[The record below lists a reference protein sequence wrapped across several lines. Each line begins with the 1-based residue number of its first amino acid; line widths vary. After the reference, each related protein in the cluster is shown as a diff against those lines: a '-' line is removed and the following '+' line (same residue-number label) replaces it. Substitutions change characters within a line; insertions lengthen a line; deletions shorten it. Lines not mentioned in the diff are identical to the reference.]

1 MASFKK
7 TQIRSLPKIGQ
18 KVTADTLYWRKLNF
32 PVTVKEFGPID
43 YIDVM
48 PIEPYFIAVSSA
60 AKVQIYNPI
69 THQVHRHFTRFKE
82 AAYGASIRSDGK
94 LVIAGCDEGH
104 VKLFDIGSKSLLRI
118 FKGHKGPVHRCK
130 FTTDNVH
137 VVSFSDDK
145 SVALWDLPSETEIIK
160 FSEHSDYVRAGC
172 VSSISSDLFLS
183 GSFDHTVKLYDA
195 RSPTGST
202 ISVDHGSPVES
213 VLMYPSN
220 SIFVSV
226 GGTELRVWDMLAGGR
241 LLARVSQHHK
251 TITCL
256 HLASDGKRLVTGGL
270 DRHAKIY
277 DVQSYQVVH
286 TLDFPSPVLSLGI
299 TPDDF
304 TVVAGMANG
313 LISMQHRQTQA
324 EARALNPKQ
333 SLKVQKKSQTA
344 YRFRLNAD
352 FRSVNR
358 TFNPATDV
366 EVATKTDTNF
376 VSRYDMF
383 LRKFQ
388 YSKALDTVLTPYIRK
403 KKPAITVGVMHELI
417 RRNGL
422 KSALA
427 GRDDSSL
434 SSILTF
440 LARNIN
446 DPSHANILTQVA
458 NTLLEIYES
467 SSLTPQSEKLFLQ
480 LQEHVNREVEYVKH
494 LMEIEGMLHIL
505 LASTTTQARRGSP
518 NVVHGSPV
526 KPMLPSAAAA
536 ANATMI
542 YNVG

>member
-7 TQIRSLPKIGQ
+7 TQIRSLPRIGQ

-48 PIEPYFIAVSSA
+48 PIEPYFFAVSSS

-82 AAYGASIRSDGK
+82 AAFGASFRSDGK

-104 VKLFDIGSKSLLRI
+104 LKLFDIGSKSLLRI
-118 FKGHKGPVHRCK
+118 FKGHTGPVHRCK
-130 FTTDNVH
+130 FTVDNIH

-145 SVALWDLPSETEIIK
+145 SVSLWDIPSETQIVK
-160 FSEHSDYVRAGC
+160 FAEHTDYVRAGC
-172 VSSISSDLFLS
+172 VSTISSDLFLS

-195 RSPTGST
+195 RSSTGSNIT
-202 ISVDHGSPVES
+202 VDHGSPVES
-213 VLMYPSN
+213 VLMYPGN

-256 HLASDGKRLVTGGL
+256 QLASDGKRLVTGGL

-313 LISMQHRQTQA
+313 LISMQHRQTPA
-324 EARALNPKQ
+324 EARALDPKQ
-333 SLKVQKKSQTA
+333 SRKDQRKSQTA
-344 YRFRLNAD
+344 YRFRLNAN
-352 FRSVNR
+352 FKSSL
-358 TFNPATDV
+358 NPATDAQI
-366 EVATKTDTNF
+366 ATKDETIRMP
-376 VSRYDMF
+376 RYDMF

-388 YSKALDTVLTPYIRK
+388 YSKALDTVMSKYIRK
-403 KKPAITVGVMHELI
+403 KKPAITVAVLHELI
-417 RRNGL
+417 RRGGL

-434 SSILTF
+434 AIILTF

-446 DPSHANILTQVA
+446 DPSHADILIQVT

-505 LASTTTQARRGSP
+505 LASTTTQTRRNPTNGGQS
-518 NVVHGSPV
+518 SIA
-526 KPMLPSAAAA
+526 KTLLPSAAAA
-536 ANATMI
+536 ANTTMV

>member
-1 MASFKK
+1 MTSFKK

-48 PIEPYFIAVSSA
+48 PIEPYFFAVSSA

-82 AAYGASIRSDGK
+82 AAYGASFRSDGK

-104 VKLFDIGSKSLLRI
+104 LKLFDVGSKSLLRI

-130 FTTDNVH
+130 FTVDNVH

-145 SVALWDLPSETEIIK
+145 SVALWDIPSETEIVK
-160 FSEHSDYVRAGC
+160 FSEHMDYVRAGC
-172 VSSISSDLFLS
+172 VSTISSDLFLS

-195 RSPTGST
+195 RIATGST
-202 ISVDHGSPVES
+202 ISVDHGAPVES
-213 VLMYPSN
+213 VLMYPGN

-256 HLASDGKRLVTGGL
+256 QLASDGRRLVTGGL

-313 LISMQHRQTQA
+313 LISMQHRQTPA
-324 EARALNPKQ
+324 EAQSLNPKH
-333 SLKVQKKSQTA
+333 SLKERQKSQTA
-344 YRFRLNAD
+344 YRFQLNAN
-352 FRSVNR
+352 FKTSLNS
-358 TFNPATDV
+358 ATDV
-366 EVATKTDTNF
+366 QVDKDQGYRMP
-376 VSRYDMF
+376 RYDMF
-383 LRKFQ
+383 LRRFQ
-388 YSKALDTVLTPYIRK
+388 YSKALDAVLVPYIRK

-417 RRNGL
+417 RRDGL

-434 SSILTF
+434 AVILTF

-446 DPSHANILTQVA
+446 DPIHADILMQVT
-458 NTLLEIYES
+458 NTLLEVYES
-467 SSLTPQSEKLFLQ
+467 TCLTPQSEKTFLQ
-480 LQEHVNREVEYVKH
+480 LQERVNREVEYVKH

-505 LASTTTQARRGSP
+505 LASTTTPRRRSNALTGQS
-518 NVVHGSPV
+518 SSS
-526 KPMLPSAAAA
+526 KPMVPSAAAA
-536 ANATMI
+536 ANATMV